1 MKGYVNIGCTC
12 FHFLTYPRAWS
23 LFSVEHFFLWQNHLG
38 TGARKFIVQINPNS
52 GQCLL
57 HCWHLSRIGS
67 KAIIQFDTHF
77 FSQFLWTKAPWNFPW
92 NDTFHLLPCPLFFTL
107 AQLTAFKIYASLIN
121 FRNFVLGTL
130 SYKITFSQGERENAI
145 STESFLGRD
154 C

>member
-1 MKGYVNIGCTC
+1 MFPFLDLSQSLKPVFSWTLFPLTKSFGNRGKKIYCTNKPK
-12 FHFLTYPRAWS
+12 FRSVSPS
-23 LFSVEHFFLWQNHLG
+23 LLAFVQDRIQSHNSVWY
-38 TGARKFIVQINPNS
+38 T
-52 GQCLL
+52 
-57 HCWHLSRIGS
+57 
-67 KAIIQFDTHF
+67 F